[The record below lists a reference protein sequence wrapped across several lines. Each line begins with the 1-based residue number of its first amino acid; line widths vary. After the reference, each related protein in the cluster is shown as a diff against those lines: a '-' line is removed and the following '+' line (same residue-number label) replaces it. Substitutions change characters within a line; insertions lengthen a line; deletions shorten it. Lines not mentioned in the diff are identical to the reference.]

1 MEQKWNR
8 VIVAVAFSLLLQ
20 IKVSMS
26 TVSCSL
32 FSCQLTVLEHLGLL
46 IQSKVPNT
54 VNPTTGPAEWSRIQC
69 WRKRRVRRRRRRRR
83 RGKKRKKQ
91 RRRRRTGQR
100 VGAETV
106 WSVRM
111 QRWTEYCCP
120 ADTPVCVTAVCHTS
134 STAPSA
140 GPSSWSL
147 SPWHSDLRQN
157 NDSKLDGQVNC
168 QDLFNHHYTIQDCM
182 MNFLFVIP
190 QGAYTQNKNYSH
202 IYKLFMVECCWWTY
216 CGWDISLRWCHWWV
230 PLL

>member
-111 QRWTEYCCP
+111 QR
-120 ADTPVCVTAVCHTS
+120 
-134 STAPSA
+134 
-140 GPSSWSL
+140 
-147 SPWHSDLRQN
+147 
-157 NDSKLDGQVNC
+157 
-168 QDLFNHHYTIQDCM
+168 
-182 MNFLFVIP
+182 
-190 QGAYTQNKNYSH
+190 
-202 IYKLFMVECCWWTY
+202 
-216 CGWDISLRWCHWWV
+216 
-230 PLL
+230 